1 MAMINKLRSIDF
13 MVADLK
19 TVSEA
24 NDRSHWTVKNR
35 RKREQQE
42 LVAVA
47 MQNALQGKRIE
58 LPCTVKLTRIGPK
71 KMDDDNLI
79 RSCKGVRDVLAQ
91 KLGADDGSDQI
102 KFEYHQQP
110 VAVRTYGLKVSINSL

>member
-1 MAMINKLRSIDF
+1 MVQGLR
-13 MVADLK
+13 

-24 NDRSHWTVKNR
+24 NDRSHWAVKNK
-35 RKREQQE
+35 RKQDQQQ

-47 MQNALQGKRIE
+47 MQNALQGKTIE

-71 KMDDDNLI
+71 SMDDDNLI
-79 RSCKGVRDVLAQ
+79 RSCKGVRDILAQ

-102 KFEYHQQP
+102 KFEYYQQP
-110 VAVRTYGLKVSINSL
+110 VAVRTYGLKVSISSR

>member
-1 MAMINKLRSIDF
+1 MAKTLCSIDF
-13 MVADLK
+13 MVQGLR

-24 NDRSHWTVKNR
+24 NDRSHWAVKNK
-35 RKREQQE
+35 RKQEQQQ

-47 MQNALQGKRIE
+47 MQNALQGKTIE

-71 KMDDDNLI
+71 GMDDDNLI
-79 RSCKGVRDVLAQ
+79 RSCKGVRDILAQ

-102 KFEYHQQP
+102 KFEYYQQP
-110 VAVRTYGLKVSINSL
+110 VAVRTYGLKVQITSQE